1 MEVLDVVIVD
11 AGEHTAVIYTLIQT
25 AKLND
30 VASQPCLI
38 CKMSP
43 CDAHHL
49 KIFQPRS
56 LGRKVNDEFTVPL
69 RRRHHQELHRH
80 GNETNWWANIQ
91 VAPMPIAREL
101 WEKSP

>member
-1 MEVLDVVIVD
+1 MYVVIVD

-43 CDAHHL
+43 CDARTISRFL
-49 KIFQPRS
+49 N
-56 LGRKVNDEFTVPL
+56 LGPWGGK
-69 RRRHHQELHRH
+69 
-80 GNETNWWANIQ
+80 
-91 VAPMPIAREL
+91 
-101 WEKSP
+101 